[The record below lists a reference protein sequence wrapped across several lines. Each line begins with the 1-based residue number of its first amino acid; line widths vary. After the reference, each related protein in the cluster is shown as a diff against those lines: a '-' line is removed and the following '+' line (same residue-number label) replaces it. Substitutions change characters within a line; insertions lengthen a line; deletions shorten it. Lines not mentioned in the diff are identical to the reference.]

1 MDHVTRQRLIQEHLD
16 AIRQLQAPEPA
27 ESPRRSPAAQAQTWP
42 PQGYY
47 FLWHIVVGMMLGGIG
62 ACVSLALNIVGAPL
76 AGEHPLQLIR
86 VYLTF
91 PMGAEALTT
100 DDGKVLTVGCIL
112 YLSTGAIY
120 GVVFHL
126 IMSGPLAHASVL
138 RRFVVGSAIGLGLW
152 IVNFYLILSWL
163 QPALLGGNWILTEVP
178 FWVAALTHLA
188 FAWTMLMVE
197 IWGRFEPYRRD
208 AIG

>member
-1 MDHVTRQRLIQEHLD
+1 LDDTTRQNLIQQHLD
-16 AIRQLQAPEPA
+16 AIRKLQAPQPSEPHD
-27 ESPRRSPAAQAQTWP
+27 AATTWP
-42 PQGYY
+42 PPGYY
-47 FLWHIVVGMMLGGIG
+47 LLWHVVVGMMLGVIG
-62 ACVSLALNIVGAPL
+62 AAVSLAFNAIGAPL

-100 DDGKVLTVGCIL
+100 DSGKVLTVGCIL
-112 YLSTGAIY
+112 YLITGALY

-126 IMSGPLAHASVL
+126 IMSGSLGRAGWLKRLIA
-138 RRFVVGSAIGLGLW
+138 GSAIGLGLW
-152 IVNFYLILSWL
+152 VVNFYLVLSWL

-178 FWVAALTHLA
+178 WWVAALTHLA
-188 FAWTMLMVE
+188 FAWTMLVIE
-197 IWGRFEPYRRD
+197 FWGRFVPYRAD